1 MPEKYRIKS
10 TVERPFV
17 LQTLRHLRPVFAEL
31 ARNKQTTGLGQITV
45 ADLKQ
50 LRVVKPPLPLILRW
64 NEVVSPLL
72 DEAFLTQQQAEPL
85 ATLRDTLLP
94 SVNSGQLR
102 LTELANQDEET
113 VR

>member
-17 LQTLRHLRPVFAEL
+17 RQTLRHLRPVFAEL

-50 LRVVKPPLPLILRW
+50 LVWSSLPCRCYF
-64 NEVVSPLL
+64 
-72 DEAFLTQQQAEPL
+72 D
-85 ATLRDTLLP
+85 
-94 SVNSGQLR
+94 GMR
-102 LTELANQDEET
+102 LFRRYWTE
-113 VR
+113 RS